1 MLRFKQIAMSFVI
14 TLVMYMTYIIPTT
27 VLTTFSMTAEAAE
40 CTLYETIHPS
50 FPLTGAHLSTGKC
63 STCASCHAGG
73 RFVGTPKTC
82 VACHNGGPTSATVG
96 RSTAHIPIG
105 PADCGSCHN
114 TTSFQTNVKMDHTA
128 VAALRC
134 DSCHNSS
141 FTSYGAEGKPRDHI
155 PTTLDCGMCHRAGG
169 DWDADFES
177 VHRGVTNNCVRCHN
191 GTNATGKSDAPGGHP
206 QTSDQC
212 ETCHSFANEFKCT
225 QIINDPKI
233 RKMLQDPFFAS
244 NYRRYGN

>member
-155 PTTLDCGMCHRAGG
+155 PTTLDCGMCHRAGK

-177 VHRGVTNNCVRCHN
+177 VHRGVTTNCVKCHN

-212 ETCHSFANEFKCT
+212 ETCHSFTNEFKCT

-244 NYRRYGN
+244 TYHRYGN